1 MRRRREGVL
10 IMTKTTKIVLAAAA
24 ALLIALLGAYLW
36 IEYGGGSDDSDRGLT
51 VEEQSPVIH
60 ADSAADSADSS
71 AETES
76 SADPEAPQTSE
87 AKQAAD
93 NGGAEDTETTS
104 PDASAPADAPDEFS
118 TQLQEGIQEIMDYA
132 AKVKAQVPEMAAYA
146 DMTLAF
152 VEGFAELDAQLRE
165 QGASLEER
173 REKLLMKYI
182 RNSMGSAGSMAA
194 GFASITQD
202 PERMMELSQSIQSIE
217 QPTKLT
223 KLLQGDMTDEQM
235 IEKMRAT
242 PEFQAMMEGMTQ
254 SLQGL
259 DLEGLDLS
267 EPIENPF
274 EDQ

>member
-36 IEYGGGSDDSDRGLT
+36 IEYGGSDDSDRGLT

-60 ADSAADSADSS
+60 ANSAADAADDSS

-76 SADPEAPQTSE
+76 SADSKAPQTPE
-87 AKQAAD
+87 AEEAAD

-104 PDASAPADAPDEFS
+104 PGASASADAPDEFS
-118 TQLQEGIQEIMDYA
+118 TQLQEGIQEILDYA
-132 AKVKAQVPEMAAYA
+132 AKLKAQVPEMAAMA
-146 DMTLAF
+146 DATLAS
-152 VEGFAELDAQLRE
+152 VEGFAELDAQLRR
-165 QGASLEER
+165 QGATLEER
-173 REKLLMKYI
+173 REKLLMKYF
-182 RNSMGSAGSMAA
+182 NNAMDNAGSMAE
-194 GFASITQD
+194 GFASMTQD

-217 QPTKLT
+217 QPTKLMT
-223 KLLQGDMTDEQM
+223 LLQGDMTDEQM
-235 IEKMRAT
+235 TQKMMAM
-242 PEFQAMMEGMTQ
+242 PEFRAMMEGMTQ